1 MVRTDHAV
9 AHRHHREL
17 FLPHY
22 IGIGSYEKLASMP
35 QPATSPQPT
44 AVLIGGVN
52 LVRCLG
58 LAGIPTVVAT
68 PDPEEPALASRYCTQ
83 AVLLPAFDRA
93 EAAVTALER
102 LGERLARENGAMPV
116 LLYGSDDALDLI
128 YPNRDRLG
136 RVFRML
142 LNDAGVAEALLEKD
156 RFQSFAEA
164 RGLPVPRSLPWDEL
178 AAFEGSVVVKPSAK
192 ADWHASS
199 LKKSIF
205 GYAKALV
212 FETGAEAAAH
222 KGVTLHRDELTC
234 QEYVPGDDTCI
245 WSYHAVADETG
256 AVLDSFIG
264 RKIRTHPPR
273 AGESAFIEMAHD
285 DELRELGARIAAQ
298 VPLKGVFKM
307 DFKRDARTG
316 RWYLLEVNAR
326 CNLWHYLGTANGIN
340 LPGVACQYLANGAR
354 PSAPSRYRAAW
365 RWLSLELDARAF
377 LQMRRE
383 GTLGAFG
390 WLSSIV
396 FSRNVYN
403 VFAWHDPGPWLR
415 FWRLRLTRRVAR
427 SGERLL
433 STVRQWRSTA
443 S

>member
-1 MVRTDHAV
+1 M
-9 AHRHHREL
+9 
-17 FLPHY
+17 
-22 IGIGSYEKLASMP
+22 
-35 QPATSPQPT
+35 
-44 AVLIGGVN
+44 GGVN

-58 LAGIPTVVAT
+58 LAGIATVVAT
-68 PDPEEPALASRYCTQ
+68 PDPEEPALASRHCTQ
-83 AVLLPAFDRA
+83 GVMLPSFDRA
-93 EAAVTALER
+93 EAAVAALER
-102 LGERLARENGAMPV
+102 LGEQLTRENGAAPA
-116 LLYGSDDALDLI
+116 LLYGSDDALELI
-128 YPNRDRLG
+128 YPHRERLG
-136 RVFRML
+136 RVFRLL
-142 LNDAGVAEALLEKD
+142 LNDPGVAEALLEKD
-156 RFQSFAEA
+156 RFQDFAEA

-178 AAFEGSVVVKPSAK
+178 SAHEGPVVVKPSAK

-199 LKKSIF
+199 LKKRVF
-205 GYAKALV
+205 GDAKALV
-212 FETGAEAAAH
+212 FDTGAAAAAH
-222 KGVTLHRDELTC
+222 EGVALHRDELTC

-245 WSYHAVADETG
+245 WSYHAVADEKG

-307 DFKRDARTG
+307 DFKRDAGTG

-326 CNLWHYLGTANGIN
+326 CNLWHYLGAANGIN
-340 LPGVACQYLANGAR
+340 LPAVACEYLAKGAR
-354 PSAPSRYRAAW
+354 PARPTPYRAAW

-377 LQMRRE
+377 LQLRRE
-383 GTLGAFG
+383 GTLGLFA

-415 FWRLRLTRRVAR
+415 FWRVRFARRVAR
-427 SGERLL
+427 GGERVL

>member
-1 MVRTDHAV
+1 MASYDHFA
-9 AHRHHREL
+9 
-17 FLPHY
+17 P
-22 IGIGSYEKLASMP
+22 MP
-35 QPATSPQPT
+35 QTAASPPPT

-58 LAGIPTVVAT
+58 LAGIRTVVAT

-83 AVLLPAFDRA
+83 GVMLPSFDQKD
-93 EAAVTALER
+93 AAIAALER
-102 LGERLARENGAMPV
+102 LGERLARENGTAPA
-116 LLYGSDDALDLI
+116 LLYGSDDALELI
-128 YPNRDRLG
+128 YPHRERLG

-156 RFQSFAEA
+156 RFQGFAEA
-164 RGLPVPRSLPWDEL
+164 LGLPVPRSLSWEEL
-178 AAFEGSVVVKPSAK
+178 AAHEGPVVVKPSAK

-199 LKKSIF
+199 LKKRVF
-205 GYAKALV
+205 GDAKALV
-212 FETGAEAAAH
+212 FDTGAAACAH
-222 KGVTLHRDELTC
+222 EGVALHREALTC
-234 QEYVPGDDTCI
+234 QEYIPGDDTCI

-285 DELRELGARIAAQ
+285 EGLRELGARIAAQ

-316 RWYLLEVNAR
+316 GWYLLEVNAR
-326 CNLWHYLGTANGIN
+326 CNLWHYLGAANGIN
-340 LPGVACQYLANGAR
+340 LPAVACEYLASGRR
-354 PSAPSRYRAAW
+354 PATPTRYRASW
-365 RWLSLELDARAF
+365 RWLSLELDTRAF
-377 LQMRRE
+377 LQLRRE
-383 GTLGAFG
+383 GALGLFP
-390 WLSSIV
+390 WLSSIL

-403 VFAWHDPGPWLR
+403 VFSWRDPAPWLR
-415 FWRLRLTRRVAR
+415 FWRLRLARRAAR
-427 SGERLL
+427 GGERVL